1 MEVGALDLCLGLHA
15 GRQYRAITVVASIGR
30 QRANGEPTKSVDVL
44 YGASPQ
50 GSQEVTL
57 NINELLV
64 EAVQLYSKSR
74 PSTAVF
80 RN

>member
-1 MEVGALDLCLGLHA
+1 MDEALQERIFG
-15 GRQYRAITVVASIGR
+15 AITLDSSIGR
-30 QRANGEPTKSVDVL
+30 QRAIREPNRAVDVL

-64 EAVQLYSKSR
+64 EAVKLYSKSR
-74 PSTAVF
+74 PSTALF